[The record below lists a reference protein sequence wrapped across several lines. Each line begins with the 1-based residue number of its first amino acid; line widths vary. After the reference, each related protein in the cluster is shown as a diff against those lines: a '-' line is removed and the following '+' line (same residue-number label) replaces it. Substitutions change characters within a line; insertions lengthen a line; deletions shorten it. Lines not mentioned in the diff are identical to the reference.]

1 MGRDA
6 TEDWRNCRPLSKSTI
21 FVMLHRLALSLV
33 LTVADI
39 AADSRRV
46 NSAAFAAIPRCHI
59 HETSGT
65 DGQHRFWI
73 T

>member
-1 MGRDA
+1 MVEVNDLRHA
-6 TEDWRNCRPLSKSTI
+6 APA
-21 FVMLHRLALSLV
+21 ALSLV

-39 AADSRRV
+39 AADSCRV

-65 DGQHRFWI
+65 DGQHRLWI